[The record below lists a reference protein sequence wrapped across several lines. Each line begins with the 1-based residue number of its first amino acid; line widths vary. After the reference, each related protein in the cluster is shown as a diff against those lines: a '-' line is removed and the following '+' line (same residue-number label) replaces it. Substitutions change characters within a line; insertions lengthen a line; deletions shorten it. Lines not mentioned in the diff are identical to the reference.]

1 MDYDFKS
8 LEERVHYHED
18 AREGDIRTPFERDRS
33 RIIHSAAFRR
43 LQGKTQVMGV
53 GEGDFHR
60 TRLTHSIEAAQIG
73 QGLTAKLKKKYD
85 DFGEIMET
93 LPERCLIEAAC
104 FAHDLGHPPYGH
116 GGERALHSQMIR
128 SGGFEGN
135 GQTLRILV
143 RLEKYNTPHQGINPT
158 RRLILAL
165 LKYAVPY
172 SSYPESVTSEKPPKC
187 YFDSEKNIIER
198 CLESVPTSDRKLFL
212 SAGTKK
218 HKPDPQHM
226 TLDASIMEMADD
238 IAYAVHDLED
248 IVARKLVD
256 REEVHSVIESALL
269 QAGNAI
275 AGIDGS
281 LDAEIII
288 SDLFSKWSGNR
299 KQAISRLVNLFINS
313 ARIEE
318 NEAFIHPLMRLRA
331 TQPEPLAKLL
341 QKLKDATYELVVEDA
356 GVQQL
361 ETRGQRIVS
370 ALFQEFLKSS
380 DKLIPKSSWNDLNSQ
395 DSNERRI
402 SDYIAG
408 MTDTYA
414 QKVYQR
420 LFTPGFGSS
429 YDEL

>member
-1 MDYDFKS
+1 MPDYFS
-8 LEERVHYHED
+8 LEERVHQ
-18 AREGDIRTPFERDRS
+18 REEPRDGDIRSAYERDRA

-53 GEGDFHR
+53 GEGDYHR

-73 QGLTAKLKKKYD
+73 QGIAAKLKQKYENA
-85 DFGEIMET
+85 GEKLNA
-93 LPERCLIEAAC
+93 LPERALIEAAC

-116 GGERALHSQMIR
+116 GGEKALHAQMVNH
-128 SGGFEGN
+128 GGFEGN
-135 GQTLRILV
+135 GQTFRILV
-143 RLEKYNTPHQGINPT
+143 RLEKYRTPYQGTNPT
-158 RRLILAL
+158 CRLILAL

-172 SSYPESVTSEKPPKC
+172 SAYSDEITKLKPPKC

-198 CLESVPTSDRKLFL
+198 CLESFGSSDRAMFL
-212 SAGTKK
+212 SGGTRK

-248 IVARKLVD
+248 IIARHLVD
-256 REEVHSVIESALL
+256 KEEVRDVVNTELKN
-269 QAGNAI
+269 AGNVTE
-275 AGIDGS
+275 G
-281 LDAEIII
+281 LDPNKLMNE
-288 SDLFSKWSGNR
+288 LFSKWSGDR
-299 KQAISRLVNLFINS
+299 KQAISSLVNLFVNS
-313 ARIEE
+313 AQIEE
-318 NEAFIHPLMRLRA
+318 IGPFEHPLLRFRA
-331 TQPEPLAKLL
+331 THPSALAGLIES
-341 QKLKDATYELVVEDA
+341 LKDATYKLVVEDA

-361 ETRGQRIVS
+361 ETRGQRIVT
-370 ALFQEFLKSS
+370 ALYQEFLKNP
-380 DKLIPKSSWNDLNSQ
+380 DKLIPKSSWGDLNPQ
-395 DSNERRI
+395 DPVERRVA
-402 SDYIAG
+402 DYLAG